1 MANFSMVSADQ
12 IETFRR
18 DGFLHI
24 PGLVDEPALAL
35 LRAAMDDLFGASDG
49 DPGVNNVT
57 AYAAKAKARGT
68 TVLADR
74 HAEEI
79 LALVDETPDIAIWM
93 QY

>member
-24 PGLVDEPALAL
+24 PGLVDEPAVAL

-49 DPGVNNVT
+49 DPGS
-57 AYAAKAKARGT
+57 T
-68 TVLADR
+68 TSR
-74 HAEEI
+74 HMLRRPKPVA
-79 LALVDETPDIAIWM
+79 PPCWPIATGRRRAGS
-93 QY
+93 